1 MLSSL
6 NSGVAGI
13 RNFQSKLDVIGNN
26 IANSNTLAYKAART
40 NFADTFS
47 QTLQGGTVAGGAVQV
62 GTGMQVASIK
72 NNYGLGGYQ
81 ETGVESNLYIDG
93 REGFFIVKD
102 FDGVEHATR
111 AGDFTRDTNGY
122 LVTDDG
128 YRLQGFSDHVLKDAA
143 MSTRGDI
150 RIFDDPASRPA
161 GFTPLRPDAEYAG
174 YAIRPDGRV
183 RIKLDDGTEYDA
195 GQVLLQKFENLNA
208 LEKQGKNLYGNL
220 REAGPLGGDALT
232 STVPGT
238 NGTGSIKSKALEM
251 SNVDLAN
258 EFADMITTQRGFQAN
273 ARIITTSDE
282 MLQEVVN
289 LKR

>member
-47 QTLQGGTVAGGAVQV
+47 QTLQGGTTAGGAIQV
-62 GTGMQVASIK
+62 GTGMQVSSIK
-72 NNYGLGGYQ
+72 NDYSLGGYQ
-81 ETGVESNLYIDG
+81 ETGIESNLYIDG
-93 REGFFIVKD
+93 KEGFFIVKD
-102 FDGVEHATR
+102 FDGVEYATR
-111 AGDFTRDTNGY
+111 AGDFVRDKDGY
-122 LVTDDG
+122 LVTNEG
-128 YRLQGFSDHVLKDAA
+128 YRLQGFSDRVAKDGA
-143 MSTRGDI
+143 MTTRGDI
-150 RIFDDPASRPA
+150 RIIDDPNNRPVA
-161 GFTPLRPDAEYAG
+161 ARLATAEYAG

-183 RIKLDDGTEYDA
+183 RVRLDDGTEYDV
-195 GQVLLQKFENLNA
+195 GQVLLQKFEDPNL
-208 LEKQGKNLYGNL
+208 LEKQGNNLFGNL
-220 REAGPLGGDALT
+220 REAGPIGGDALL

-238 NGTGSIKSKALEM
+238 QGTGVLKSKALEM

>member
-47 QTLQGGTVAGGAVQV
+47 QTLQGGTTAGGAIQV
-62 GTGMQVASIK
+62 GTGMQISSIK
-72 NNYGLGGYQ
+72 NDYGLGGYQ
-81 ETGVESNLYIDG
+81 ETGIESNLYIDG
-93 REGFFIVKD
+93 KEGFFIVKD

-111 AGDFTRDTNGY
+111 AGDFVRDKDGY
-122 LVTDDG
+122 LVTNEG
-128 YRLQGFSDHVLKDAA
+128 YRLQGFSDHTTKDGA

-150 RIFDDPASRPA
+150 QITDANRPA
-161 GFTPLRPDAEYAG
+161 TVTTLRADAEYAG

-183 RIKLDDGTEYDA
+183 RLRLDDGTEYDV
-195 GQVLLQKFENLNA
+195 GQVLLQKFEDPNL
-208 LEKQGKNLYGNL
+208 LEKQGNNLYGNL
-220 REAGPLGGDALT
+220 REAGPIGGDALT

-238 NGTGSIKSKALEM
+238 QGTGQLRSKSLEM
-251 SNVDLAN
+251 SNVDLAG

>member
-26 IANSNTLAYKAART
+26 IANSNTIGYKSART
-40 NFADTFS
+40 DFADTFS
-47 QTLQGGTVAGGAVQV
+47 QTLQGGTEAGGPIQV

-72 NNYGLGGYQ
+72 NNHTVGGHQ
-81 ETGVESNLYIDG
+81 STGVDSNLYINGND
-93 REGFFIVKD
+93 GFFIVRD
-102 FDGVEHATR
+102 ADGTEHATR
-111 AGDFTRDTNGY
+111 AGDFVIDKQGY
-122 LVTDDG
+122 LVTNKG
-128 YRLQGFSDHVLKDAA
+128 MRVQGFSDQVAKDGT

-150 RIFDDPASRPA
+150 RLFDDPATRPVASR
-161 GFTPLRPDAEYAG
+161 LPDAKYEG
-174 YAIRPDGRV
+174 NFSILPDGRV
-183 RIKLDDGTEYDA
+183 RLRLSDGTEYDS
-195 GQVLLQKFENLNA
+195 GQVLLQKFQDVNLLKKEGN
-208 LEKQGKNLYGNL
+208 NLYGNL
-220 REAGPLGGDALT
+220 REAGPLGGDALL

-238 NGTGSIKSKALEM
+238 DGTGDLISNAIEM

-258 EFADMITTQRGFQAN
+258 EFAELITTQRGFQAN

-282 MLQEVVN
+282 VLQEVVN